1 MVYLMGR
8 DTLKIVTA
16 APDDGIAG
24 ATTMG
29 VLAAAPP
36 RRPRGRPTTAA
47 NSARERDLLSTAAE
61 LFGRNGFAGVSM
73 NEISRLTGISKTTIY
88 ARFRDKAALFRAIC
102 SYACH
107 VPGDAFREVET
118 EGRDP
123 RLVLADFAAATRSG
137 LVNQEA
143 TDFLRLA
150 VFEARRF
157 PDIAAAILQESRS
170 VYAPVADYLA
180 TLIKAGRITGD
191 AEQLADHFVALLT
204 DGYRFLLVPADTH
217 SDEDVDV
224 ALDLF
229 IRGIGLA

>member
-1 MVYLMGR
+1 VLLTGR
-8 DTLKIVTA
+8 DTLKRVTA
-16 APDDGIAG
+16 APEDGIAVA
-24 ATTMG
+24 ATPS

-36 RRPRGRPTTAA
+36 RRPRGRPTPAA
-47 NSARERDLLSTAAE
+47 NTARERDLLSAAAE

-73 NEISRLTGISKTTIY
+73 NEVSRLTGISKTTIY
-88 ARFRDKAALFRAIC
+88 ARFHDQAALFRAIC

-107 VPGDAFREVET
+107 IPGDAFREVET

-137 LVNQEA
+137 LLNQEA
-143 TDFLRLA
+143 NDFLRLA

-157 PDIAAAILQESRS
+157 PDIAAAILQESRR
-170 VYAPVADYLA
+170 VYAPVADYLGA
-180 TLIKAGRITGD
+180 LIKAGRITGD
-191 AEQLADHFVALLT
+191 AEQLADHFVAVVT
-204 DGYRFLLVPADTH
+204 GGYRFLLVPADAD

-229 IRGIGLA
+229 MRGIGLA